1 MVKCRVM
8 MGSVTDF
15 PTDAIITGIYPG
27 SPWTRGVDGAI
38 RHVAGSLF
46 HSQASA
52 AEPLYDGEVVVA
64 RSKPWEAQK
73 LKLNF
78 RNVVFVVDAGQR
90 PLSRIVY
97 TGLKAAAD
105 VGFRDVTLPAI
116 RLGVMLGAVEKTA
129 REIVDQLIFGIQRF
143 NSYQCKELDTITF
156 VIYNN
161 EEFHTLLSER
171 FILE

>member
-1 MVKCRVM
+1 MVEYRFVM
-8 MGSVTDF
+8 GNITDF

-27 SPWTRGVDGAI
+27 SPWTQGVDGAI

-46 HSQASA
+46 HDQASA
-52 AEPLYDGEVVVA
+52 AEPLFEGEVVVA
-64 RSKPWEAQK
+64 RSKPQEAQK

-97 TGLKAAAD
+97 AGLKAAAD
-105 VGFRDVTLPAI
+105 AGFRDVTLPAI
-116 RLGVMLGAVEKTA
+116 RFGVMLGAVEKTT
-129 REIVDQLIFGIQRF
+129 REIVDQLIVGIQRF
-143 NSYQCKELDTITF
+143 DSDQCKGLDTVTF

-161 EEFHTLLSER
+161 EQFYALLTER
-171 FILE
+171 FLFE